1 MNKKN
6 KVLLGAIG
14 LVLLSG
20 IAATS
25 STFAWFT
32 TVRTA
37 SISYGDAAVYS
48 RDGNLNVTFKSSL
61 NTVDKNTTAATQALV
76 LTGTNRVTDIS
87 GDGLAFHKPVWS
99 TPGSVAS
106 SITALTMT
114 GAGAADDYW
123 VDFTVTLSRDNELDD
138 EGFKVYLG
146 NETNIVGKTDGAQ
159 QALNDSVVPATRLAV
174 IRGSE
179 VVMRWTPN
187 EELGAKYLAAP
198 GTGAYGTTTH
208 ELKNDTQLV
217 HGAFVDYTTQ
227 AAAAAGGT
235 KGAVIADLSSG
246 IAKQVDVTF
255 RAWIEGCDTQTE
267 NEIIGGVFNV
277 IIDLYAL
284 AA

>member
-48 RDGNLNVTFKSSL
+48 RDGNLNVKFKNSL
-61 NTVDKNTTAATQALV
+61 NTVDPNTPDATQELK

-87 GDGLAFHKPVWS
+87 GDGLAFYKPVWS
-99 TPGSVAS
+99 NQTDVAS

-114 GAGAADDYW
+114 GEGAADDYF
-123 VDFTVTLSRDNELDD
+123 VDFTVTLSRDNELNDA
-138 EGFKVYLG
+138 GFKVYLG
-146 NETNIVGKTDGAQ
+146 SDTKIFGKTDAEHQ
-159 QALNDSVVPATRLAV
+159 TLNDSVVPATRLAV
-174 IRGSE
+174 IRNND

-187 EELGAKYLAAP
+187 EETNAKYLAP

-208 ELKNDTQLV
+208 ELKSDTKLV
-217 HGAFVDYTTQ
+217 HGVFVDYTTQ
-227 AAAAAGGT
+227 ADAATGGT

-246 IAKQVDVTF
+246 IAKEVDVTF
-255 RAWIEGCDTQTE
+255 RAWIEGCDAQTE
-267 NEIIGGVFNV
+267 NAIIGGVFNV

-284 AA
+284 AV